1 MISLWCQEGYVHHG
15 KLKLKRIPRVSGAR
29 EFPQTLVYV
38 LKKIH
43 FVMPNFITNE
53 CKKFK

>member
-1 MISLWCQEGYVHHG
+1 MHHG

-29 EFPQTLVYV
+29 EFPQVLVYV